1 MSERFFGR
9 GWSYERS
16 EVKPDGK
23 SGSAERKGIASS

>member
-1 MSERFFGR
+1 MSESFLGA